1 MTAINASDKAYNK
14 VKNEMARLQ
23 SQSGSNRR
31 ITMAKALD
39 SLLEGD
45 IK

>member
-23 SQSGSNRR
+23 SKSTRR
-31 ITMAKALD
+31 VTMAKALN
-39 SLLEGD
+39 SLLGVDE
-45 IK
+45 K